1 MMTHEVELPRHWYSM
16 TRLALICFA
25 IGLTLVACSF
35 VAWWLMLLPTADAL
49 RPVIAIFYDRWSLA
63 IGLTS
68 MGIGLSAWT
77 RAWVAVRL
85 VLPLLSLLMGIGLI
99 AVTGY
104 REVHAPASGLPQIP
118 HAVMGVGAVVLL
130 LFGISGSTTSFAPLV
145 ELFGVGRPT
154 HRLATILRATS
165 YVALTIGLLVP
176 FTPRLFGGLTPH
188 ACELRVAAT
197 GALAFAVPFV
207 VAAVGSLRLVGAL
220 RIAEDRVP
228 ICTHCG
234 YRRPAGEVCPECG
247 R

>member
-1 MMTHEVELPRHWYSM
+1 MMMTHEVELPRHWYSM

-25 IGLTLVACSF
+25 IGLSLVACSF

-63 IGLTS
+63 VGLVA

-118 HAVMGVGAVVLL
+118 HAVMGVVTRLEPAKDRNGVIDGRLACVDGLEAVLR
-130 LFGISGSTTSFAPLV
+130 GV
-145 ELFGVGRPT
+145 EL
-154 HRLATILRATS
+154 RLEARQHP
-165 YVALTIGLLVP
+165 VA
-176 FTPRLFGGLTPH
+176 RGG
-188 ACELRVAAT
+188 
-197 GALAFAVPFV
+197 
-207 VAAVGSLRLVGAL
+207 
-220 RIAEDRVP
+220 
-228 ICTHCG
+228 
-234 YRRPAGEVCPECG
+234 
-247 R
+247 